1 MQDKPWLGFYQEM
14 LEWRP
19 RPLRAYKEGRFYLWT
34 NSKSLK
40 KELWIQADGRLRV
53 RGVSV

>member
-1 MQDKPWLGFYQEM
+1 MQGKPWLGFYQER

-19 RPLRAYKEGRFYLWT
+19 RPLRAYKEERFYLWT

-40 KELWIQADGRLRV
+40 KELWIQADGRV
-53 RGVSV
+53 KD